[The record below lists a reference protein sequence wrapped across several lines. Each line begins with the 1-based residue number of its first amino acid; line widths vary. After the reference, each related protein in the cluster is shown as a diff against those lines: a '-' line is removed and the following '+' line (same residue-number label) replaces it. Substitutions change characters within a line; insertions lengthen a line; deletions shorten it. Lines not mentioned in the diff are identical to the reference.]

1 MKYKMAKYGGIGTV
15 VMALCCFTPILVF
28 ALTGIGLVFVIDY
41 LEYFLMP
48 LLGFFVVMTGYGI
61 DLYRQEKQCGELPDN
76 FKS

>member
-1 MKYKMAKYGGIGTV
+1 
-15 VMALCCFTPILVF
+15 MALCCFTPILVF

-61 DLYRQEKQCGELPDN
+61 DLYRQEKQCGELPEN
-76 FKS
+76 LNS